1 MQRPETPQFI
11 IYFAGLCS
19 FAFYAEKGP
28 GKIAQNFI
36 VIIVTYFVL
45 FRNPKAHKSL
55 DTAVQYRGFWKTF

>member
-1 MQRPETPQFI
+1 MQRSETPQLI
-11 IYFAGLCS
+11 IYFAGFCS
-19 FAFYAEKGP
+19 FAFYAEKDP

-55 DTAVQYRGFWKTF
+55 DTAVQYRGFLKIF